1 MKKLLPLILL
11 FLTISALGQTAEL
24 ATATY
29 ASNGKLLSL
38 TNLSS
43 LSDCESMNVTGPV
56 KKIKVKENVVTF
68 RLGKR
73 GSPNIEVNL
82 DRLAADERKVVLRDM
97 IRARYTL
104 RVAGYSCKS
113 NLVITAFSIY
123 RI

>member
-1 MKKLLPLILL
+1 MKKLLPLFLV
-11 FLTISALGQTAEL
+11 FLTISIFGQTTDL

-56 KKIKVKENVVTF
+56 KKIKVKGNLVTF
-68 RLGKR
+68 RLGAR
-73 GSPNIEVNL
+73 GSASIEVNL

-104 RVAGYSCKS
+104 RVAGYSCNS
-113 NLVITAFSIY
+113 NPVITAFSIY
-123 RI
+123 RV